1 MAPDRANTSFDPEY
15 RGEKESTANSGSGI
29 DLDAAEMRELGYRVV
44 DEIVEHWTTLR
55 EHPVAHSATLADLE
69 SALAGPLPSTR
80 TSAGDVIDLLKRDV
94 LTHISHVDHPRFF
107 GFIPSPN
114 NYVSVMADALA
125 AGTNV
130 FSGSWISGA
139 GAAVIESVTI
149 DWLRQLCGLPDS
161 AGGLFVSGGSMA
173 NLTALAAARHL
184 RAGHRVEAATVYFS
198 DQTHSS
204 VERALRIIGISEQRF
219 RKIPTVASYRLDVG
233 SLREAVARDRAAG
246 LEPLCVI
253 ANAGTTNTGSVDPL
267 EAIADFC
274 EDEDLWLHVDGAYGA
289 AAVITDRGRTLL
301 RGIER
306 ADSIALDPHKW
317 LFQPY
322 EIGCVLVRRDEWL
335 MKAFRIL
342 PEYLED
348 TRRERTAINYC
359 DQGVQLTRSFRA
371 LKLWMSL
378 KTFGIQ
384 AFRHAVDRGFQLAD
398 LAESEI
404 AARDHWEIITPSRL
418 AIVTF
423 RFAPLHKM
431 EQVQDDLNRRIAR
444 ALGLS
449 GYAFMSTTELDG
461 RIVLRLCT
469 INPRTTD
476 EEIRETVAR
485 LDAIASSLDDLA

>member
-1 MAPDRANTSFDPEY
+1 MSPDSE
-15 RGEKESTANSGSGI
+15 ANSSDVRRRGGAEINAEHASSI
-29 DLDAAEMRELGYRVV
+29 DLNPREMRALGYRMV

-55 EHPVAHSATLADLE
+55 ERPVAHSADLGSFESILAEPLP
-69 SALAGPLPSTR
+69 LAGTPV
-80 TSAGDVIDLLKRDV
+80 GGVIDLLKRDV
-94 LTHISHVDHPRFF
+94 LKHISHVDHPRFF

-114 NYVSVMADALA
+114 NFVSVMADALA

-139 GAAVIESVTI
+139 GAAAVESVTI

-161 AGGLFVSGGSMA
+161 AGGMFVSGGSMA
-173 NLTALAAARHL
+173 NLTALAAARHI
-184 RAGHRVEAATVYFS
+184 RAGDRLEHATVYFS

-233 SLREAVARDRAAG
+233 SLREAVVRDRATG
-246 LEPLCVI
+246 LEPLCVV

-267 EAIADFC
+267 DAIADFC
-274 EDEDLWLHVDGAYGA
+274 EAEGLWLHVDGAYGA
-289 AAVITDRGRTLL
+289 AAVLTDRGRTLL
-301 RGIER
+301 RGLER

-322 EIGCVLVRRDEWL
+322 EIGCVLVKHAEWL
-335 MKAFRIL
+335 TQAFRIL

-359 DQGVQLTRSFRA
+359 DRGIQLTRSFRA

-378 KTFGIQ
+378 KTFGIN
-384 AFRHAVDRGFQLAD
+384 AFRDAIDRGFDLAD
-398 LAESEI
+398 VAQREME
-404 AARDHWEIITPSRL
+404 ARDHWEIVTPSRL

-423 RFAPLHKM
+423 RFAPPHTT
-431 EQVQDDLNRRIAR
+431 EQERGELNRSIAS
-444 ALGLS
+444 ALSES
-449 GYAFMSTTELDG
+449 GYAFISTTALDG
-461 RIVLRLCT
+461 RIVLRFCT

-476 EEIRETVAR
+476 DELRETVAR
-485 LDAIASSLDDLA
+485 IDAIASRL